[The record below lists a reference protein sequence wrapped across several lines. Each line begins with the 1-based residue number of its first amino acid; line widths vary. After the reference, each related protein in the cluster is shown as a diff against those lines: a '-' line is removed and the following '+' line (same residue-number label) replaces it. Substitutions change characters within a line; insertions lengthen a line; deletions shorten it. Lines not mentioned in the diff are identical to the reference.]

1 MTSPIV
7 KPHLDVKIYANLMGS
22 IFCTFRPRLVRKEL
36 EPANLLQINQ
46 NLETLMTDLGAV
58 QPWRDGTKNTLMNSK
73 RRRRA
78 TRAKRT
84 IHHSIS

>member
-7 KPHLDVKIYANLMGS
+7 KPHLDVKIYGNLIGS

-58 QPWRDGTKNTLMNSK
+58 
-73 RRRRA
+73 
-78 TRAKRT
+78 
-84 IHHSIS
+84 